1 MESVE
6 SHRREM
12 PALAVL
18 PTGQAVV
25 ASNYWRS
32 GQPQFTCSVYIEIIA
47 GMGIFTEF
55 PIPHDNHVYVAPQV
69 ACLPDGRI
77 FCTAYNATG
86 YNLAV
91 SHQYRILDP
100 LTGSFSEHHD
110 LFPGEQP
117 SFRSCTVSS
126 PSGQKV
132 ATVLSDDL
140 QSLEQEDGVR
150 ILCMESTDGGVTF
163 GETVALAEYPTD
175 FSQEVFLTTG
185 SAVSAV
191 YDAEENL
198 HVVWDAG
205 PMIMDLKRPVDE
217 YFHDYMMILHDCSTL
232 DNGEPIV
239 AVRHDTARFIHSL
252 TLTNYKLGNFHTPIC
267 FPKIG
272 RDEDGILTIV
282 FTAFIGDSTDC
293 DPVTGYANGEIFA
306 VSSADNGLTWGEPTN
321 LTNTPEIDERYA
333 YLSQWNEA
341 GKINILYQSDPVAG
355 ANVGVG
361 QGPASQCSYLF
372 LKTDTPSTEPYQR
385 PTGVEQPRV
394 GAPERFAM
402 QQNYPNPFN
411 AETTIAFSLSDPAQ
425 VRLTITDVLGQ
436 TVAVLLDEAMG
447 AGPHK
452 VRWHAGASPSGL
464 YFATLQADGG
474 RETQCLLLLK

>member
-1 MESVE
+1 M
-6 SHRREM
+6 
-12 PALAVL
+12 
-18 PTGQAVV
+18 
-25 ASNYWRS
+25 
-32 GQPQFTCSVYIEIIA
+32 
-47 GMGIFTEF
+47 
-55 PIPHDNHVYVAPQV
+55 
-69 ACLPDGRI
+69 
-77 FCTAYNATG
+77 
-86 YNLAV
+86 
-91 SHQYRILDP
+91 
-100 LTGSFSEHHD
+100 
-110 LFPGEQP
+110 
-117 SFRSCTVSS
+117 
-126 PSGQKV
+126 
-132 ATVLSDDL
+132 ATVLADEL
-140 QSLEQEDGVR
+140 YSLEQDDVIR
-150 ILCMESTDGGVTF
+150 ILCMESTDGGATF
-163 GETVALAEYPTD
+163 GEPVALAEYPTD
-175 FSQEVFLTTG
+175 FSTVFG
-185 SAVSAV
+185 IPGNGVSAV
-191 YDAEENL
+191 YDSEENL

-205 PMIMDLKRPVDE
+205 AFAADINIILQRPLDE
-217 YFHDYMMILHDCSTL
+217 WHQEFFKILHYCPVLND
-232 DNGEPIV
+232 GKPIV
-239 AVRHDTARFIHSL
+239 AVQHDTARFIHSL
-252 TLTNYKLGNFHTPIC
+252 TPTNSRFGNWHGPMSFS
-267 FPKIG
+267 KIG
-272 RDEDGILTIV
+272 SDENGVLTIV

-385 PTGVEQPRV
+385 PTGVDQPRV

-425 VRLTITDVLGQ
+425 VRLTITDVLGR

-474 RETQCLLLLK
+474 RETQSLLLLK